1 MYLYIALLSLFILVL
16 VLEAVEQRKAYKKR
30 KRIQQS
36 WKEWRDIQTALEQN
50 KDRLYISIDLAMK
63 TKDHTP
69 EQPNTTQPETYE
81 EYLKNG
87 GTDNPLTWLYGTTD
101 KNLFP

>member
-1 MYLYIALLSLFILVL
+1 MILYIALLSLFALVL
-16 VLEAVEQRKAYKKR
+16 VLAVVEQRKISR
-30 KRIQQS
+30 KRRKIQQS
-36 WKEWRDIQTALEQN
+36 WKKLRDIQTALEQN
-50 KDRLYISIDLAMK
+50 RNRPYVSIDLAMK

-69 EQPNTTQPETYE
+69 EPPNTIQPETYE

>member
-1 MYLYIALLSLFILVL
+1 MYLYIALLSLFVLVL
-16 VLEAVEQRKAYKKR
+16 VLAVVEQRKASKKR
-30 KRIQQS
+30 KKIQQS
-36 WKEWRDIQTALEQN
+36 WKDLRDILTALEQN
-50 KDRLYISIDLAMK
+50 KNRLYISIDLAMK

-69 EQPNTTQPETYE
+69 EQPNTTRQETYE

-87 GTDNPLTWLYGTTD
+87 GTDNPLTWLYGITD